1 MTPTRQARC
10 STRPATRKAAT
21 VSGCGPTARKYSSRS
36 TSFRRS
42 IPYLVDALELVK
54 THWAQ
59 IGIDMKVNTIERALY
74 YTRGDD
80 NAHDAAVWPG
90 PGGLDPMLDPRDFF
104 AFHPQG
110 SRYAIPWTL
119 WYTSNGARGEEPPE
133 SQKKRMKLFDEAR
146 STADLDKR
154 GAIMKQIF
162 DIAAEEF
169 ETVGLCLAVGGFGI
183 IRNNLRN
190 VPEKEPDS
198 WSWPNPG
205 PAMPQQFTFTS

>member
-1 MTPTRQARC
+1 
-10 STRPATRKAAT
+10 
-21 VSGCGPTARKYSSRS
+21 
-36 TSFRRS
+36 
-42 IPYLVDALELVK
+42 
-54 THWAQ
+54 
-59 IGIDMKVNTIERALY
+59 
-74 YTRGDD
+74 
-80 NAHDAAVWPG
+80 
-90 PGGLDPMLDPRDFF
+90 MLDPRDFF

-119 WYTSNGARGEEPPE
+119 WYTSNGKEGEEPPE

-162 DIAAEEF
+162 DLAAEDF
-169 ETVGLCLAVGGFGI
+169 EVMGICLAVGGFGV

-190 VPEKEPDS
+190 VPEKQPDS

-205 PAMPQQFTFTS
+205 PALPQQFTFTS